1 MHSAFRQLKYTYFQR
16 CCENHQSFSKHFVFN
31 GHLRSAF
38 FDDLIQHQWN
48 SSKGQSLEYPWGGP
62 IIDDS
67 QQTGLSDLAGSKQVR
82 NTGCQCLQCLQN
94 FRFRK
99 VSLPVHSCG
108 NQEPLV
114 RKFCEQTG
122 LSSRVKYQSSQKFVL
137 RNRRLCRFSLIGHVM
152 MIRTP
157 NYLLNKFMFNVSG
170 GWRLFEVSRRVRSME
185 HTHYDRKKNVYW
197 A

>member
-1 MHSAFRQLKYTYFQR
+1 MRTIKVFRSILYSMGILDQR
-16 CCENHQSFSKHFVFN
+16 FSTILFN
-31 GHLRSAF
+31 TNEILPKVKV
-38 FDDLIQHQWN
+38 
-48 SSKGQSLEYPWGGP
+48 SSIREGP

-170 GWRLFEVSRRVRSME
+170 G
-185 HTHYDRKKNVYW
+185 
-197 A
+197 